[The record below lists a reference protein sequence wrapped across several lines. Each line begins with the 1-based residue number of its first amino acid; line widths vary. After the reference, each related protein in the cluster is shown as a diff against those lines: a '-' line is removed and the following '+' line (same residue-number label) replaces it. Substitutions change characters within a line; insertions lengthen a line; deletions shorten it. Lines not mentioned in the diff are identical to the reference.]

1 MREIE
6 RIISLI
12 FRMEAGRR
20 IKTEEGGN
28 FKCFLSENVEVVDM
42 LALLGMISI

>member
-1 MREIE
+1 MSEIE

-20 IKTEEGGN
+20 INKEEGGN
-28 FKCFLSENVEVVDM
+28 FKCQILCMLLVHEFL
-42 LALLGMISI
+42 